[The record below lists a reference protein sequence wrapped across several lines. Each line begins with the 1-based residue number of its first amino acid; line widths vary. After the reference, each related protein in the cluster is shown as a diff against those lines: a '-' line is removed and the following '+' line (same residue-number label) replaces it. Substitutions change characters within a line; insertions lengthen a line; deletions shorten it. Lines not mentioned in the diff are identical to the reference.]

1 MTDALASALMEGS
14 YSDGVRMLMRLIDS
28 LGVARHVRLETTGSL
43 LSSKDLFS
51 IQKALEG
58 GASDRG
64 RPTEDLCATR
74 TTNISEAP
82 GARQRS
88 SVDSA
93 GHVRTL
99 DTAVGVLLF
108 HRQVRPDVHAVSM
121 GLIIAGSRSETFE
134 TLAAAVCT
142 SRFLF
147 FKFMPMSGAVK
158 IQSRCPTWLGL
169 SALDFHFA
177 SQPLPLPL
185 GWHALQAPP
194 IMNRLAV
201 AVTLLI
207 ALQIFI
213 LFTGNYNFF
222 NFLFIWNCASSK
234 LPPCLNGDDTFS
246 IASTRSASR
255 AAQSKKFG
263 LSSMGQPNG
272 RLQGEW
278 RSYSRSEL
286 RQCRADAAD
295 ADQTAQHPVL
305 LSV

>member
-28 LGVARHVRLETTGSL
+28 LGVARHVRLETTGFIELQGPVELLIEAVRQKNCVRRVQPTFRKRLEQDNEAPLIVLATSGPLTPQWVFYFSIAKCDQTFMRCQWDSL
-43 LSSKDLFS
+43 LL
-51 IQKALEG
+51 
-58 GASDRG
+58 
-64 RPTEDLCATR
+64 
-74 TTNISEAP
+74 
-82 GARQRS
+82 
-88 SVDSA
+88 
-93 GHVRTL
+93 
-99 DTAVGVLLF
+99 
-108 HRQVRPDVHAVSM
+108 
-121 GLIIAGSRSETFE
+121 E

-234 LPPCLNGDDTFS
+234 LP
-246 IASTRSASR
+246 
-255 AAQSKKFG
+255 
-263 LSSMGQPNG
+263 
-272 RLQGEW
+272 
-278 RSYSRSEL
+278 
-286 RQCRADAAD
+286 
-295 ADQTAQHPVL
+295 
-305 LSV
+305 